1 MPREF
6 LKHFERYDRM
16 MLRSKDAIRIVPYFV
31 LLQFY
36 PIFAYREADAPLLCS
51 YQGGSLSHKTTLVR
65 AHRGFRLLTLASYK
79 YNITENY
86 GLPVTKV

>member
-1 MPREF
+1 MLYELLRTSYSHNSIQHSHIVK
-6 LKHFERYDRM
+6 LMLHF
-16 MLRSKDAIRIVPYFV
+16 MLI
-31 LLQFY
+31 L
-36 PIFAYREADAPLLCS
+36 
-51 YQGGSLSHKTTLVR
+51 GGSLSHKTTPVQ